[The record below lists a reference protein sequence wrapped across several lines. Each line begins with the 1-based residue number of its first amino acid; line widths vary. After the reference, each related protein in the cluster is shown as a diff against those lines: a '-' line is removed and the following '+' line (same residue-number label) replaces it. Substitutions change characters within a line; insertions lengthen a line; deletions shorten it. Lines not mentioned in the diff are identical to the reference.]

1 MPRSWGRADRG
12 GMTFTDYLIN
22 GIFVL
27 VVLRQARERRLDVR
41 SLLAPMALVVFVA
54 THYVHAIPTG
64 GEDLDLVG
72 ALTAVGVILGL
83 LCGFTTHVRADPDG
97 TRFARV
103 GWIAGGFL
111 VAGIS
116 ARMLFVFAL
125 HHGAGPAVRTFSIT
139 HHIGAAAWPLA
150 LVSMALCEVTVR
162 LVVVQLRGQRLAP
175 VQASALATV

>member
-1 MPRSWGRADRG
+1 
-12 GMTFTDYLIN
+12 MTFTDYLIN

-27 VVLRQARERRLDVR
+27 VVLRQTRERRLDVR

-54 THYVHAIPTG
+54 THYVHGIPTG